1 MPFFYAI
8 TFTEFLLAKLE
19 LIKKLYNQ
27 MNLKITTLIFVTIAA
42 ILSSASCEK
51 GNSDLDKELPDPI
64 KIELRG
70 SEAEMVKSDQQF
82 AIEFFANVFNE
93 EAAELDKNF
102 MISPLSLSMALAMT
116 WNGADGETKA
126 VMQKVLKLDGYT
138 DQEVNEYYEKLREAL
153 LKTDPSTKLAIANS
167 IWTNKNIKIKDDFI
181 RLNNE
186 YFNSTVESVDFS
198 DANSV
203 KLMNKWA
210 ADNTN
215 NLIRHVLD
223 KTNPNALM
231 YLMNALY
238 FKGIWTSEFN
248 SRNTSSKPFYSED
261 GQTKNVDMMHQKSSF
276 NYNENQ
282 TMQIV
287 ELPYGNQAFSMIV
300 LLPKEGNKLADVTQE
315 LQNSNSWGN
324 LVSGLRSTQVDLYLP
339 KFKTEYSRV
348 LNDVLEKMGMGIAFE
363 PGAADFSRMTDADA
377 FISFVEQ
384 FTYIN
389 TDEVGTE
396 AAAVTVVGIE
406 LTSYQPDRTATFN
419 ANRPFIYIIRENST
433 GSILFMG
440 AVKYIE

>member
-1 MPFFYAI
+1 
-8 TFTEFLLAKLE
+8 
-19 LIKKLYNQ
+19 
-27 MNLKITTLIFVTIAA
+27 MNLKITTLIFVNIAA

-215 NLIRHVLD
+215 NLITHVLD

-406 LTSYQPDRTATFN
+406 PTSYQPDRTATFN

>member
-1 MPFFYAI
+1 
-8 TFTEFLLAKLE
+8 
-19 LIKKLYNQ
+19 
-27 MNLKITTLIFVTIAA
+27 MNLKITILIFVTIAA

-215 NLIRHVLD
+215 NLITHVLD

>member
-1 MPFFYAI
+1 
-8 TFTEFLLAKLE
+8 
-19 LIKKLYNQ
+19 

-215 NLIRHVLD
+215 NLITHVLD

-406 LTSYQPDRTATFN
+406 PTSYQPDRTATFN
-419 ANRPFIYIIRENST
+419 ANRPFIYVIRENST

>member
-1 MPFFYAI
+1 
-8 TFTEFLLAKLE
+8 
-19 LIKKLYNQ
+19 

-51 GNSDLDKELPDPI
+51 SNSDLDKELPDPI

-215 NLIRHVLD
+215 NLITHVLD

>member
-1 MPFFYAI
+1 
-8 TFTEFLLAKLE
+8 
-19 LIKKLYNQ
+19 

-42 ILSSASCEK
+42 ILLSASCEK

-215 NLIRHVLD
+215 NLITHVLD

>member
-1 MPFFYAI
+1 
-8 TFTEFLLAKLE
+8 
-19 LIKKLYNQ
+19 

-215 NLIRHVLD
+215 NLITHVLD

-248 SRNTSSKPFYSED
+248 PRNTSSKPFYSED

-406 LTSYQPDRTATFN
+406 PTSYQPDRTATFN

>member
-1 MPFFYAI
+1 
-8 TFTEFLLAKLE
+8 
-19 LIKKLYNQ
+19 

-215 NLIRHVLD
+215 NLITHVLD

-248 SRNTSSKPFYSED
+248 SRNTSSIPFYSED

>member
-1 MPFFYAI
+1 
-8 TFTEFLLAKLE
+8 
-19 LIKKLYNQ
+19 

-406 LTSYQPDRTATFN
+406 PTSYQPDRTATFN

>member
-1 MPFFYAI
+1 
-8 TFTEFLLAKLE
+8 
-19 LIKKLYNQ
+19 

-215 NLIRHVLD
+215 NLITHVLD

-276 NYNENQ
+276 KYNENQ

-363 PGAADFSRMTDADA
+363 PGAADFSRMTDTDA

>member
-1 MPFFYAI
+1 
-8 TFTEFLLAKLE
+8 
-19 LIKKLYNQ
+19 

-215 NLIRHVLD
+215 NLITHVLD

-248 SRNTSSKPFYSED
+248 SWNTSSKPFYSED

>member
-1 MPFFYAI
+1 
-8 TFTEFLLAKLE
+8 
-19 LIKKLYNQ
+19 

-215 NLIRHVLD
+215 NLITHVLD

-348 LNDVLEKMGMGIAFE
+348 LNDVLEKMGMGLAFE

>member
-1 MPFFYAI
+1 
-8 TFTEFLLAKLE
+8 
-19 LIKKLYNQ
+19 

-181 RLNNE
+181 SLNNE

-215 NLIRHVLD
+215 NLITHVLD

-406 LTSYQPDRTATFN
+406 PTSYQPDRTATFN

>member
-1 MPFFYAI
+1 
-8 TFTEFLLAKLE
+8 
-19 LIKKLYNQ
+19 

-215 NLIRHVLD
+215 NLITHVLD

-248 SRNTSSKPFYSED
+248 PRNTSSKPFYSED

>member
-1 MPFFYAI
+1 
-8 TFTEFLLAKLE
+8 
-19 LIKKLYNQ
+19 

-70 SEAEMVKSDQQF
+70 SEAEMMKSDQQF

-215 NLIRHVLD
+215 NLITHVLD

>member
-1 MPFFYAI
+1 
-8 TFTEFLLAKLE
+8 
-19 LIKKLYNQ
+19 
-27 MNLKITTLIFVTIAA
+27 MNLKITTLIFVTVAA

-82 AIEFFANVFNE
+82 AFEFFANVFNE

-215 NLIRHVLD
+215 NLITHVLD

>member
-1 MPFFYAI
+1 
-8 TFTEFLLAKLE
+8 
-19 LIKKLYNQ
+19 

-116 WNGADGETKA
+116 WNCADGETKA

-215 NLIRHVLD
+215 NLITHVLD

>member
-1 MPFFYAI
+1 
-8 TFTEFLLAKLE
+8 
-19 LIKKLYNQ
+19 

-215 NLIRHVLD
+215 NLITHVLD

-406 LTSYQPDRTATFN
+406 PTSYQPDRTATFN

>member
-1 MPFFYAI
+1 
-8 TFTEFLLAKLE
+8 
-19 LIKKLYNQ
+19 

>member
-1 MPFFYAI
+1 
-8 TFTEFLLAKLE
+8 
-19 LIKKLYNQ
+19 

-215 NLIRHVLD
+215 NLITHVLD

-287 ELPYGNQAFSMIV
+287 ELPYGNQAFSIIV

-363 PGAADFSRMTDADA
+363 PRAADFSRMTDADA

>member
-1 MPFFYAI
+1 
-8 TFTEFLLAKLE
+8 
-19 LIKKLYNQ
+19 

-215 NLIRHVLD
+215 NLITHVLD

-406 LTSYQPDRTATFN
+406 LTSYQPSETGRYQPVFVSSHQNIFVQTEYQYSATHLQ
-419 ANRPFIYIIRENST
+419 A
-433 GSILFMG
+433 LLQ
-440 AVKYIE
+440 K

>member
-1 MPFFYAI
+1 
-8 TFTEFLLAKLE
+8 
-19 LIKKLYNQ
+19 

-186 YFNSTVESVDFS
+186 YFNSTVESF
-198 DANSV
+198 A
-203 KLMNKWA
+203 
-210 ADNTN
+210 
-215 NLIRHVLD
+215 
-223 KTNPNALM
+223 
-231 YLMNALY
+231 
-238 FKGIWTSEFN
+238 
-248 SRNTSSKPFYSED
+248 
-261 GQTKNVDMMHQKSSF
+261 
-276 NYNENQ
+276 
-282 TMQIV
+282 
-287 ELPYGNQAFSMIV
+287 
-300 LLPKEGNKLADVTQE
+300 
-315 LQNSNSWGN
+315 
-324 LVSGLRSTQVDLYLP
+324 
-339 KFKTEYSRV
+339 
-348 LNDVLEKMGMGIAFE
+348 
-363 PGAADFSRMTDADA
+363 
-377 FISFVEQ
+377 
-384 FTYIN
+384 
-389 TDEVGTE
+389 
-396 AAAVTVVGIE
+396 
-406 LTSYQPDRTATFN
+406 
-419 ANRPFIYIIRENST
+419 
-433 GSILFMG
+433 
-440 AVKYIE
+440 

>member
-1 MPFFYAI
+1 
-8 TFTEFLLAKLE
+8 
-19 LIKKLYNQ
+19 

-215 NLIRHVLD
+215 NLITHVLD

-440 AVKYIE
+440 AVKYVE

>member
-1 MPFFYAI
+1 
-8 TFTEFLLAKLE
+8 
-19 LIKKLYNQ
+19 

-215 NLIRHVLD
+215 NLITHVLD

-339 KFKTEYSRV
+339 KFKTGYSRV

-406 LTSYQPDRTATFN
+406 PTSYQPDRTATFN

>member
-1 MPFFYAI
+1 
-8 TFTEFLLAKLE
+8 
-19 LIKKLYNQ
+19 

-42 ILSSASCEK
+42 ILSPASCEK

-138 DQEVNEYYEKLREAL
+138 DQEVNEYYEKLREGL

-167 IWTNKNIKIKDDFI
+167 IWTNKNIKFKDDFI

-215 NLIRHVLD
+215 NLITHVLD

-282 TMQIV
+282 IMQIV

-324 LVSGLRSTQVDLYLP
+324 LVSELRSTQVDLYLP

>member
-1 MPFFYAI
+1 
-8 TFTEFLLAKLE
+8 
-19 LIKKLYNQ
+19 

-42 ILSSASCEK
+42 ILSPASCEK

-138 DQEVNEYYEKLREAL
+138 DQEVNEYYEKLREGL

-167 IWTNKNIKIKDDFI
+167 IWTNKNIKFKDDFI

-215 NLIRHVLD
+215 NLITHVLD

>member
-1 MPFFYAI
+1 M
-8 TFTEFLLAKLE
+8 EL

-215 NLIRHVLD
+215 NLITHVLD

>member
-1 MPFFYAI
+1 
-8 TFTEFLLAKLE
+8 
-19 LIKKLYNQ
+19 

-42 ILSSASCEK
+42 ILPSASCEK

-215 NLIRHVLD
+215 NLITHVLD

>member
-1 MPFFYAI
+1 
-8 TFTEFLLAKLE
+8 
-19 LIKKLYNQ
+19 

-215 NLIRHVLD
+215 NLITHVLD

-377 FISFVEQ
+377 FIYFVEQ

-406 LTSYQPDRTATFN
+406 PTSYQPDRTATFN

>member
-1 MPFFYAI
+1 
-8 TFTEFLLAKLE
+8 
-19 LIKKLYNQ
+19 
-27 MNLKITTLIFVTIAA
+27 
-42 ILSSASCEK
+42 
-51 GNSDLDKELPDPI
+51 
-64 KIELRG
+64 
-70 SEAEMVKSDQQF
+70 
-82 AIEFFANVFNE
+82 
-93 EAAELDKNF
+93 

-215 NLIRHVLD
+215 NLITHVLD

>member
-1 MPFFYAI
+1 
-8 TFTEFLLAKLE
+8 
-19 LIKKLYNQ
+19 

-215 NLIRHVLD
+215 NLITHVLD

-276 NYNENQ
+276 KYNENQ

-406 LTSYQPDRTATFN
+406 PTSYQPDTTATFN

>member
-1 MPFFYAI
+1 
-8 TFTEFLLAKLE
+8 
-19 LIKKLYNQ
+19 

-215 NLIRHVLD
+215 NLITHVLD

-276 NYNENQ
+276 KYNENQ

>member
-1 MPFFYAI
+1 
-8 TFTEFLLAKLE
+8 
-19 LIKKLYNQ
+19 

-215 NLIRHVLD
+215 NLITHVLD

-419 ANRPFIYIIRENST
+419 ANRPFIYVIRENST

>member
-1 MPFFYAI
+1 
-8 TFTEFLLAKLE
+8 
-19 LIKKLYNQ
+19 

-215 NLIRHVLD
+215 NLITHVLD

-276 NYNENQ
+276 KYNENQ

-406 LTSYQPDRTATFN
+406 PTSYQPDRTATFN

>member
-1 MPFFYAI
+1 
-8 TFTEFLLAKLE
+8 
-19 LIKKLYNQ
+19 

-215 NLIRHVLD
+215 NLITHVLD

-324 LVSGLRSTQVDLYLP
+324 LVSGLRSTQVDLFLP

>member
-1 MPFFYAI
+1 
-8 TFTEFLLAKLE
+8 
-19 LIKKLYNQ
+19 

-51 GNSDLDKELPDPI
+51 GNSDLDKEMPDPI

-215 NLIRHVLD
+215 NLITHVLD

>member
-1 MPFFYAI
+1 
-8 TFTEFLLAKLE
+8 
-19 LIKKLYNQ
+19 

-126 VMQKVLKLDGYT
+126 VMQKVLKLDGYA

-215 NLIRHVLD
+215 NLITHVLD

>member
-1 MPFFYAI
+1 
-8 TFTEFLLAKLE
+8 
-19 LIKKLYNQ
+19 

-198 DANSV
+198 DAISV

>member
-1 MPFFYAI
+1 
-8 TFTEFLLAKLE
+8 
-19 LIKKLYNQ
+19 

-167 IWTNKNIKIKDDFI
+167 IRTNKNIKIKDDFI

-215 NLIRHVLD
+215 NLITHVLD

-348 LNDVLEKMGMGIAFE
+348 LNDVLEKMGMGIVFE
-363 PGAADFSRMTDADA
+363 TLAAVFSRMTDADA

>member
-1 MPFFYAI
+1 
-8 TFTEFLLAKLE
+8 
-19 LIKKLYNQ
+19 

-215 NLIRHVLD
+215 NLITHVLD